1 MNVFVYG
8 TLLSGEP
15 NHDRLRGAR
24 LLASTRTEPR
34 YTLLSLEDVRPHV
47 LPCYL
52 HGSLGPY
59 PALVED
65 GDTSVVGEVYD
76 VDDDLL
82 RALDRFEGV
91 PSLYRRVPI
100 HLLGGSVAE
109 GYALAR
115 EASRSKKHRLIPSG
129 DWREYRRAAPR

>member
-1 MNVFVYG
+1 VNVFVYG

-34 YTLLSLEDVRPHV
+34 YTLLSL
-47 LPCYL
+47 
-52 HGSLGPY
+52 GPY
-59 PALVED
+59 PALVEG
-65 GDTSVVGEVYD
+65 GDTSVTGEVYD

-100 HLLGGSVAE
+100 RLLGGSVAQ

-129 DWREYRRAAPR
+129 DWREYRGAAPR